1 MTITIP
7 SHLTDASLMTAA
19 AGLAGDERDVT
30 ARLVAHLVE
39 IDRRRLYLPA
49 GHSSMYWY
57 CREGLGYSEDA
68 AFNRAA
74 AARVARRY
82 PAAID
87 MLSDGRL
94 SLTALKLLAPV
105 LKDDNWERVFAEAA
119 HLPKRDIE
127 KLVACLDPKPDIPSV
142 VRRITASAPPPEK
155 PVLSG
160 ELDVTPE
167 PAQAGPPAA
176 GRAEEPEE
184 LDRPPRPQPQRAGQ
198 RPIVAP
204 LSPERYRVQFTIG
217 EETEKKL
224 RRVQTLLRREI
235 PDGDP
240 ALIFDRA
247 LTLLLARVESR
258 KHGVAAKPRSSSPR
272 TPATPGTAEPGGET
286 VSAEKG
292 PRPRRSR
299 PRTMPAAVRRR
310 VVRRDE
316 AQCTFVGTDGRRC
329 TERAYLEFHHAGVPF
344 AHGGAETV
352 KNIALHCRAHNAYE
366 GARIF
371 GRHLPREIREA
382 RILYD
387 AMLFAVP
394 ERRP

>member
-142 VRRITASAPPPEK
+142 VRRITASALHPKSPSYRGSSTSLQNRRK
-155 PVLSG
+155 PARRL
-160 ELDVTPE
+160 
-167 PAQAGPPAA
+167 
-176 GRAEEPEE
+176 RAV
-184 LDRPPRPQPQRAGQ
+184 PR
-198 RPIVAP
+198 
-204 LSPERYRVQFTIG
+204 S
-217 EETEKKL
+217 
-224 RRVQTLLRREI
+224 
-235 PDGDP
+235 
-240 ALIFDRA
+240 
-247 LTLLLARVESR
+247 
-258 KHGVAAKPRSSSPR
+258 PRSSIGRRGHSRSAP
-272 TPATPGTAEPGGET
+272 
-286 VSAEKG
+286 VSA
-292 PRPRRSR
+292 PSWRRSLPSATACSSR
-299 PRTMPAAVRRR
+299 SARRR
-310 VVRRDE
+310 RRS
-316 AQCTFVGTDGRRC
+316 CGGSRRC
-329 TERAYLEFHHAGVPF
+329 S
-344 AHGGAETV
+344 
-352 KNIALHCRAHNAYE
+352 
-366 GARIF
+366 GARSPTAIPPSSST
-371 GRHLPREIREA
+371 GP
-382 RILYD
+382 
-387 AMLFAVP
+387 
-394 ERRP
+394 